1 MDPRILSGLLLIVGP
16 IVTITFSFLIFPEDP
31 SNINS
36 TLKELS
42 INPALIGTAAIMSS
56 FGFIL
61 SVCGFYIIKDKMRGG
76 LGENYA
82 NISMLFLI
90 ISIPAKLVELGLI
103 SVAADTS
110 AISFNTADKTAEILW
125 IASQGV
131 GTIST
136 IIFSIG
142 IFTFGIGI
150 LFQKNYTFIIP
161 FLLIIT
167 GISGVLVP
175 ATIGYDSSNMLII
188 YILYS
193 ITAIITGIFTI
204 FNSKYQ

>member
-16 IVTITFSFLIFPEDP
+16 IVTIIFSFLIFPQDP

-61 SVCGFYIIKDKMRGG
+61 SVCGFYIIKDKMSGG

-82 NISMLFLI
+82 KIAIIFLI
-90 ISIPAKLVELGLI
+90 TSIPAKLVELGLI
-103 SVAADTS
+103 SVAADT
-110 AISFNTADKTAEILW
+110 ATISFNTTDKTAEILW

-136 IIFSIG
+136 VIFSIG
-142 IFTFGIGI
+142 IFIFGIGI
-150 LFQKNYTFIIP
+150 LFQKNYNFIIS

-167 GISGVLVP
+167 GLSGVIVP
-175 ATIGYDSSNMLII
+175 ATLGYDSSNMLII
-188 YILYS
+188 YISYS

-204 FNSKYQ
+204 MNSKYQ

>member
-1 MDPRILSGLLLIVGP
+1 MSKII
-16 IVTITFSFLIFPEDP
+16 SFLKFIFY
-31 SNINS
+31 
-36 TLKELS
+36 T
-42 INPALIGTAAIMSS
+42 
-56 FGFIL
+56 
-61 SVCGFYIIKDKMRGG
+61 
-76 LGENYA
+76 
-82 NISMLFLI
+82 SMLFLI

-193 ITAIITGIFTI
+193 ITAIITGIFSI

>member
-42 INPALIGTAAIMSS
+42 INPDLIGTAAIMSS

-61 SVCGFYIIKDKMRGG
+61 SVYGFYIIKDKMSGG

-82 NISMLFLI
+82 KIAIFFLI
-90 ISIPAKLVELGLI
+90 TSIPAKLVELGLI

-110 AISFNTADKTAEILW
+110 AISFNTTDKTAEILW

-142 IFTFGIGI
+142 IFIFGIGI